1 MNISDMTLE
10 QIDEELSQ
18 IKKAENAQ
26 HAKGRYAGYDGA
38 KVSRQKQLMAAKQKM
53 KLAAKK
59 A

>member
-1 MNISDMTLE
+1 MNISEMTIE
-10 QIDEELSQ
+10 QIDEELSLL
-18 IKKAENAQ
+18 KKEENAQ

-38 KVSRQKQLMAAKQKM
+38 KANRQKQLMMAKQKL

>member
-1 MNISDMTLE
+1 MNINEMTLE

-18 IKKAENAQ
+18 MKKAENAQ
-26 HAKGRYAGYDGA
+26 HAKGRFGGYDGA
-38 KVSRQKQLMAAKQKM
+38 KASRQKQLMVAKQKM